1 MTNPKETLLKIK
13 ELFSKKFDAPVPPT
27 PPVDTTAPADTT
39 TTPPVM
45 FSWAIDGGNP
55 VYVNCADDGM
65 EDIDSGDSVYA
76 DEAMSAPYPDGDY
89 KVTGTD
95 FGFTVSGGDV
105 TSVTD
110 PDAKGPG
117 PSIESGAAATQPDQ
131 TMTTAPTIPNTPE
144 AMRALYASFATGTP
158 EDRLTNLEL
167 VAKALMEY
175 SFGWQIQEAER
186 VKSTADAINIYKQ
199 DLATTQAKLEKQD
212 EVIKGL
218 FELAEKL
225 VEEPTAEPVTLTG
238 VKKEKFDRSAKRE
251 EKFQSV
257 LEALKEAKNNK
268 K

>member
-27 PPVDTTAPADTT
+27 PPVDTTAPVDTT
-39 TTPPVM
+39 TTPPLM
-45 FSWAIDGGNP
+45 FSWAVDGGDP
-55 VYVNCADDGM
+55 VYVNCSDDGM

-95 FGFTVSGGDV
+95 FGFTVSGGAV

-131 TMTTAPTIPNTPE
+131 TMAAPAVPTPIAPTVEQRLAELE
-144 AMRALYASFATGTP
+144 AKISRFEAPKGYVK
-158 EDRLTNLEL
+158 EEEL
-167 VAKALMEY
+167 KKITEEI
-175 SFGWQIQEAER
+175 G
-186 VKSTADAINIYKQ
+186 
-199 DLATTQAKLEKQD
+199 KQD

-225 VEEPTAEPVTLTG
+225 VEEPTAEPATLTG

-257 LEALKEAKNNK
+257 LNALKEAKNK

>member
-95 FGFTVSGGDV
+95 FGFTVSGGAV

-131 TMTTAPTIPNTPE
+131 TMTANPE
-144 AMRALYASFATGTP
+144 SSI
-158 EDRLTNLEL
+158 EQRLANLE
-167 VAKALMEY
+167 ARISKYETSDY
-175 SFGWQIQEAER
+175 
-186 VKSTADAINIYKQ
+186 VKSEELQK
-199 DLATTQAKLEKQD
+199 ATSKIEKQD

-225 VEEPTAEPVTLTG
+225 IEEPTAEPVTLTG

-257 LEALKEAKNNK
+257 LDALKEAKNNK